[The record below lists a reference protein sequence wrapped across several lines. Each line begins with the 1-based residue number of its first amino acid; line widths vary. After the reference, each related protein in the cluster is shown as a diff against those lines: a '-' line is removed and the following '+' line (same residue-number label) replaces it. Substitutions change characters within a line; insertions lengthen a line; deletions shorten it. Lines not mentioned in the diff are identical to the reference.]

1 MEKDLKEQTAGL
13 SQGRLAVIII
23 LSVLLID
30 QIIKIIVKTNMTIGE
45 EIFITQWFRILFVE
59 NS

>member
-1 MEKDLKEQTAGL
+1 MEKDLKEKTAVS

-30 QIIKIIVKTNMTIGE
+30 QIIKIIVKTNMTISE
-45 EIFITQWFRILFVE
+45 EIL
-59 NS
+59 